1 MKLTKQEAIKNL
13 ENLSLSLYLRE
24 PYLTSLEMA
33 VEALRKETPQPPRW
47 RTDLKTEKTYPTCP
61 ECGQKIELEG

>member
-1 MKLTKQEAIKNL
+1 MTPQEAINNI

-24 PYLTSLEMA
+24 QYLTSLEMA

-47 RTDLKTEKTYPTCP
+47 RTDLKTEKTY
-61 ECGQKIELEG
+61 